1 MTIGDYL
8 LLPLILLALM
18 IYPLLRKGI
27 SLLEILVK
35 KYVHTNPKTETAK
48 EPTTQTLLNLKLLAY
63 ERIILFIERM
73 KPDSLIPRTLLS
85 NISGKEYHRLLTNEI
100 RQEYEYNLSQQ
111 LYLSENAWNVVTD
124 FKNNII
130 TLINTAAADSDP
142 EKPAG
147 ELAKKILEQ
156 YIASDIKAG
165 QIIRIIKSEVMQWG
179 QFVDCKFWIVSGK
192 AGSRLK
198 ASAHIIYDF
207 WFTIVD

>member
-18 IYPLLRKGI
+18 MYPLLRKGI
-27 SLLEILVK
+27 SLLEIFVN

-48 EPTTQTLLNLKLLAY
+48 ESTTQTLVNLKLLAY

-85 NISGKEYHRLLTNEI
+85 NISGREYHRLLANEI

-156 YIASDIKAG
+156 YIASDIKAD
-165 QIIRIIKSEVMQWG
+165 QIIRIIKNDVMQ
-179 QFVDCKFWIVSGK
+179 
-192 AGSRLK
+192 
-198 ASAHIIYDF
+198 
-207 WFTIVD
+207 

>member
-18 IYPLLRKGI
+18 MYPLLRKGI
-27 SLLEILVK
+27 SLLEIFVN
-35 KYVHTNPKTETAK
+35 KYVHTNPKTETTK
-48 EPTTQTLLNLKLLAY
+48 ESTTQTLLNLLAY

-85 NISGKEYHRLLTNEI
+85 NISGREYHRLLANEI

-156 YIASDIKAG
+156 YIASDIKAD
-165 QIIRIIKSEVMQWG
+165 QIIRIIKNDVMQ
-179 QFVDCKFWIVSGK
+179 
-192 AGSRLK
+192 
-198 ASAHIIYDF
+198 
-207 WFTIVD
+207 